1 MPAKTFH
8 FEFVQ
13 VLDIIDGDTLRVN
26 IDLGFHCAVTTCI
39 RLDGIN
45 CPEVRGDER
54 EAGLAAKAFVADVMG
69 QANKVTL
76 TVLRPDKY
84 GNRWVGIFYLDGANL
99 ADMLT
104 EAGHAKPYLADG
116 VTSIK

>member
-13 VLDIIDGDTLRVN
+13 ILDIIDGDTLRVN
-26 IDLGFHCAVTTCI
+26 IDLGFHCSVTTCI

-54 EAGLAAKAFVADVMG
+54 EAGRAAKAFVAD
-69 QANKVTL
+69 ALSRASKVTL
-76 TVLRPDKY
+76 TTLRPDKY
-84 GNRWVGIFYLDGANL
+84 GNRWVGVVYVDGVDL
-99 ADMLT
+99 GGMLI
-104 EAGHAKPYLADG
+104 EAGHAVAF
-116 VTSIK
+116 